1 VGEAED
7 LAEVRRLGATESVPF
22 GDFDQLVV
30 IEEWNPLEPE
40 VVEEKYFAPGVGLVL
55 EVTTRG
61 GEGRVELL
69 DHIPGG

>member
-7 LAEVRRLGATESVPF
+7 LAEVRRLDATESVPF
-22 GDFDQLVV
+22 GDFDRLVV

-40 VVEEKYFAPGVGLVL
+40 VVEEKYFAPEVGMVL
-55 EVTTRG
+55 EVKTRG

-69 DHIPGG
+69 GHTPGG